1 MKNIVLDFL
10 DNKKINHKSS
20 KFLLA
25 VSGGADSMCLAVIFN
40 KLKLKFSIAH
50 CNFNIRGD
58 ESYQDNLFVLNFCKK
73 NNVSFFQK
81 NFNTKQYCKEHSL
94 STQMAARELRYNWLH
109 DISRRNKFDFIVLG
123 HHLDDNIETYLMNF
137 IKGTGFRGLHGMSD
151 NNNNLLRPFISIPKT
166 EILKFLKANKIK
178 YREDSSNKSDIYYRN
193 KIRNKILPL
202 ILELNPSFKKTIL
215 SNIKWMSEHE
225 EIVLD
230 LISKSKKKIFNK
242 TNNSTKV
249 AIKDLKKYLNKETY
263 VYEFFKIYGFNNSEE
278 IIKIV
283 NAQTGKK
290 IFSKSHVI
298 YKNREHLIISLK
310 NVAAQKEISIF
321 KTTTKIS
328 LLNDKLKFKIT
339 KDVIVSKDSNIA
351 TIDYNKLKFPLYVR
365 KWKQGDYFYP
375 FGMTKKKKISDYL
388 IDNKVSLL
396 DKKKVFVLCS
406 EKDIVWLIGHRV
418 DNRYKVEQ
426 KTKKVYIVTLN

>member
-73 NNVSFFQK
+73 NNVNFFQK

-339 KDVIVSKDSNIA
+339 KDVVVSKDSNIA

>member
-10 DNKKINHKSS
+10 DNKNINHKRS

-339 KDVIVSKDSNIA
+339 KDVVVSKDSNIA